1 MRLTLRLRTPRKGS
15 VLVSE
20 DLASLVLPVAVSGS
34 KEVTYG

>member
-20 DLASLVLPVAVSGS
+20 DLASRTSGGGIS
-34 KEVTYG
+34 I